1 MSRQMKKKEINKY
14 RVEMWKLR
22 KINSELRVW
31 GNECCDRYLEL
42 LLKFEIRENMLKFE
56 IRELKAENYSLKKR
70 GLIDRIM
77 NK

>member
-14 RVEMWKLR
+14 RVEIWKLR
-22 KINSELRVW
+22 KRNSELKFW
-31 GNECCDRYLEL
+31 ENEYRDRCQEL
-42 LLKFEIRENMLKFE
+42 SQDITNLQLE
-56 IRELKAENYSLKKR
+56 IRELKAEKYSLKKR

>member
-22 KINSELRVW
+22 KINSELKFWKIEYQNR
-31 GNECCDRYLEL
+31 CQEL
-42 LLKFEIRENMLKFE
+42 SQDITNLQLE
-56 IRELKAENYSLKKR
+56 IRELKAGNYSFKKR

-77 NK
+77 NRKR